1 MSRIAPPLLAVC
13 LLVLSCLPGC
23 AEEGRRDPLTGRI
36 RIIYIGDA
44 ILTRN
49 PVYIYKSDPT
59 FIGTL
64 IPACLDDLLGQGM
77 RMSDIYRYMR
87 QYMPKTFE
95 QMRDSLD
102 VILLSDV
109 HLLNFKPEEVVWME
123 RCVREA
129 GLGLI
134 MVGGYESFGGVAGYT
149 SWDGTAVAEALPV
162 EFHSGGS
169 APSDTYRVQVL
180 NPENELMKYLPWDK
194 CPPFYGLNIVTVKQG
209 ADELASVVGLLKR
222 EFPLLDAWDY
232 RQGRTVAFTPDWT
245 PAWGESFSLWE
256 YYLDCAANMG
266 MYASRVPVPRDVVL
280 VHTIRGK
287 FFALTNQKALL
298 TSLFA
303 FVESFGASSAKL
315 EGHMAKIDQT
325 IRSAEASYIGQE
337 YDASLSLLKEA
348 EQAVGDLEKE
358 AMKLK
363 DTAMIWVYFVEWSA
377 VTATC
382 LVCGIVLWT
391 VMVRRRLYREVQMTR
406 ATYR

>member
-1 MSRIAPPLLAVC
+1 VH
-13 LLVLSCLPGC
+13 
-23 AEEGRRDPLTGRI
+23 
-36 RIIYIGDA
+36 
-44 ILTRN
+44 
-49 PVYIYKSDPT
+49 
-59 FIGTL
+59 
-64 IPACLDDLLGQGM
+64 
-77 RMSDIYRYMR
+77 RYMR

-109 HLLNFKPEEVVWME
+109 HLLNFRPEEVVWME

-162 EFHSGGS
+162 EFHGGGS
-169 APSDTYRVQVL
+169 APSDTYRVRVVDAQ
-180 NPENELMKYLPWDK
+180 NELMKYLPWDR

-209 ADELASVVGLLKR
+209 ADELARLAGSMGRV
-222 EFPLLDAWDY
+222 FPFLDAWGY
-232 RQGRTVAFTPDWT
+232 HAGRTVSFTPDWT
-245 PAWGESFSLWE
+245 PAWGDSFSLWD
-256 YYLDCAANMG
+256 YYLDFAADVG
-266 MYASRVPVPRDVVL
+266 MYASRVPVPRDIVL

-287 FFALTNQKALL
+287 FFGLTNHRALL
-298 TSLFA
+298 VSLFT

-315 EGHMAKIDQT
+315 EGHMAKIDET
-325 IRSAEASYIGQE
+325 VGFAEASYIRQE
-337 YDASLSLLKEA
+337 YDVSLSLLKEA
-348 EQAVGDLEKE
+348 EQAVGDLEGD

-363 DTAMIWVYFVEWSA
+363 DTAMMWVYLVEWLA
-377 VTATC
+377 VMGTS
-382 LVCGIVLWT
+382 LVCGVVLWM